1 MPKVLPK
8 IKYLHI
14 LGGEIDS
21 EGVTLR
27 NSIEGNIFKDL
38 NKR

>member
-21 EGVTLR
+21 DSEGVTLR
-27 NSIEGNIFKDL
+27 NLIKFN
-38 NKR
+38 